1 MKPLAI
7 LALLVSTALGSAP
20 ILTLPTLKTAKG
32 AEYSDVKVT
41 EKLVDGV
48 KIVHS
53 AGVARISYK
62 ELPLE
67 VQQALGGF
75 DELEVKAAMADAEAS
90 KRERIATAKRQHADD
105 RLDFHTWEPYSSEI
119 AKLKQ
124 NVTDPERYEK
134 LKSDLAIIQDTCRP
148 LLESGVERS
157 DIIFWVKATYE
168 GKIAK
173 GMPGALLL
181 LAWGQPSSSSKNSSG
196 VQHWHWRDAFV
207 TVDSDGFVDYYSIN
221 R

>member
-7 LALLVSTALGSAP
+7 LALLLGTALGAAP

-32 AEYSDVKVT
+32 TEYSDVKVT

-53 AGVARISYK
+53 AGIAKIIYT
-62 ELPLE
+62 ELPLD

-75 DELEVKAAMADAEAS
+75 SEQEVKAAKATAEAAKQES
-90 KRERIATAKRQHADD
+90 IASAKRQRADE
-105 RLDFHTWEPYSSEI
+105 RLEFHTWEPYSSEI

-157 DIIFWVKATYE
+157 DIIFWVKAVSE
-168 GKIAK
+168 NKIAK
-173 GMPGALLL
+173 GMPGALVL
-181 LAWGQPSSSSKNSSG
+181 LAWGQPSSSSKNSNG
-196 VQHWHWRDAFV
+196 VQHWHWENSYV
-207 TVDSDGFVDYYSIN
+207 SLDSDGFVDYYSIN